1 MTEDLTLGVIGTS
14 RKENERRLPIHPAQI
29 GDLSEAVRERTWF
42 EAGYAERFAV
52 PDGEIAHR
60 CAGVRPRDELIAEC
74 DVVLL
79 PKPVVSDL
87 ELMAPGQVLCGWMH
101 CVQDPEL
108 TQAAIDRRLTLLA
121 WESMNLWSAD
131 GAYRL
136 HVFHQ
141 NNELAGYASVV
152 HAMQL
157 VGATGA
163 YGRPLR
169 ASVVGF
175 GATGRG
181 AVLAL
186 RAMGVNDV
194 SVLTHRDATAVADPI
209 HSARFFTYGTG
220 GGSAP
225 ELDTDHET
233 MALFLAEHDIV
244 VNCVYQDPDAPLTYV
259 TRDELAD
266 FRPGT
271 LFVDVSVDA
280 GMGFEWS
287 RPTTFDDPIFGL
299 GDGRSCYAVD
309 HSPSLF
315 WNSATWEISRALS
328 PYLTALLAGEG
339 AREAEETLR
348 RAIEIREGV
357 VENPK
362 ILSFQG
368 REEDYPHRPRAGQ
381 SAGISGT
388 EE

>member
-1 MTEDLTLGVIGTS
+1 MDNLTLGIVGTS
-14 RKENERRLPIHPAQI
+14 LKENERRLPLHPAHV
-29 GDLSEAVRERTWF
+29 GDLVEGVRERTYY
-42 EAGYAERFAV
+42 ETGYGERFAV
-52 PDGEIAHR
+52 PDAEIAR
-60 CAGVRPRDELIAEC
+60 RAAGIRSREELIAEC

-101 CVQDPEL
+101 CVQDPKL
-108 TQAAIDRRLTLLA
+108 TQAAIDRQLTLLA
-121 WESMNLWSAD
+121 WESMNHWSSD

-141 NNELAGYASVV
+141 NNELAGYASVM

-169 ASVVGF
+169 AAVIGF

-194 SVLTHRDATAVADPI
+194 SVLTHRDATSVADPI
-209 HSARFFTYGTG
+209 HSVRFFTYGTG
-220 GGSAP
+220 DGRVP
-225 ELDTDHET
+225 DLDSDDET
-233 MALFLAEHDIV
+233 VALFLAGHDII
-244 VNCVYQDPDAPLTYV
+244 VNCVYQDPDAPVTYV
-259 TRDELAD
+259 TRDELSH
-266 FRPGT
+266 FRPGA

-299 GDGRSCYAVD
+299 SDGRSCYAVD
-309 HSPSLF
+309 HSPSLL

-328 PYLTALLAGEG
+328 PYLPALLAGGET
-339 AREAEETLR
+339 READETLR
-348 RAIEIREGV
+348 RAIEIRDGV

-362 ILSFQG
+362 ILSFQN
-368 REEDYPHRPRAGQ
+368 RAESFPHRLRNG
-381 SAGISGT
+381 
-388 EE
+388 